1 MARVVLIDALNL
13 IRRLYAVQGAQ
24 GQQFEGPGARSYQTD
39 LAHRTLLVLLPRPQ
53 AWAI

>member
-24 GQQFEGPGARSYQTD
+24 GQQFERAGTGPYQTD
-39 LAHRTLLVLLPRPQ
+39 LAHLTLLVLLPRPQ